1 MKGLIRMNH
10 ALDAHTRVHGNRRES
25 LVNSEW
31 FSCCLSNGIISK
43 SCAVLGG
50 SSMAGVNGSGEFDE
64 FEPEVQGALTK
75 LREGCRK
82 RWGALLGSLSLGEDE
97 FRRYETRL
105 QEIVGEIPKRG
116 MERLRKICAG
126 AGSLDEKQVKA
137 QRYKGLLE
145 QKLEEVQTADTEE
158 LLALE
163 EGESA
168 MADVVVE
175 RLEKFVSE
183 ILEDMNSGTD
193 KEYWKQGI
201 ALVICLLVSAGI
213 SMVALWVGRQFRT
226 VLFVQMGFL
235 CVIQVIAVI
244 LMLGVSF
251 FTYYVL
257 FAHVLASPVLPFAL
271 GGCTVF
277 SALFS
282 IIFIAVPYLQTA
294 FLVVLLGS
302 LCLFEWNML
311 RSKDEAMKLI
321 KPRITAWLYGSS
333 LPTFLGLS
341 ALYACVVVMICVH
354 PEAAGKTSVTYVRTQ
369 AFTAGAAAFQ
379 IILCAFSF
387 LFHNWVSFC
396 GK

>member
-1 MKGLIRMNH
+1 
-10 ALDAHTRVHGNRRES
+10 
-25 LVNSEW
+25 
-31 FSCCLSNGIISK
+31 
-43 SCAVLGG
+43 
-50 SSMAGVNGSGEFDE
+50 MAGVNGSGE

-168 MADVVVE
+168 TADVVVE

-193 KEYWKQGI
+193 AKYWKRVI
-201 ALVICLLVSAGI
+201 ALVICIVASVGITVIALL
-213 SMVALWVGRQFRT
+213 VGRQFRPHL
-226 VLFVQMGFL
+226 VIQMGFL
-235 CVIQVIAVI
+235 CAIQVVAVI
-244 LMLGVSF
+244 LMLAVSF
-251 FTYYVL
+251 FTYYTL
-257 FAHVLASPVLPFAL
+257 FAHLRASPLVPFVF
-271 GGCTVF
+271 GGCATL
-277 SALFS
+277 SALLS
-282 IIFIAVPYLQTA
+282 VILVSVPHLHTA
-294 FLVVLLGS
+294 CLVALLSS
-302 LCLFEWNML
+302 LCLFELSML
-311 RSKDEAMKLI
+311 RSKGEAI
-321 KPRITAWLYGSS
+321 RSVKPRIMKWLYSSS
-333 LPTFLGLS
+333 LPTLFGLS
-341 ALYACVVVMICVH
+341 VLYACLGVMICLH
-354 PEAAGKTSVTYVRTQ
+354 PETAGKTSVIYVRTQ

-379 IILCAFSF
+379 IMLCAFSF
-387 LFHNWVSFC
+387 VSDNWGFFW
-396 GK
+396 GKSVG